1 MVTIICN
8 LYHSDSAVVALYLC
22 AFNAQIDPL
31 ILDQTIRLF
40 ISIILWVCNIWIYSY
55 DFIQVRGVDA
65 VSSLTSW
72 QSSTVG
78 VGMMVKSLAERTS
91 KINLNKLHRFQDA
104 GLEND
109 ELIETTESL
118 QSLYECYSP
127 QDSAFWYEAC

>member
-1 MVTIICN
+1 M
-8 LYHSDSAVVALYLC
+8 
-22 AFNAQIDPL
+22 
-31 ILDQTIRLF
+31 
-40 ISIILWVCNIWIYSY
+40 NIFH
-55 DFIQVRGVDA
+55 DFAEVRGVNA

-72 QSSTVG
+72 QSSTDG

-127 QDSAFWYEAC
+127 QDSAF